1 MAFPLAANAAN
12 IYDVGA
18 FDAKTYFSELLRK
31 VQDGA
36 VVNISKNGKQVAVL
50 QGLNKI
56 QNKAAYA
63 AHKRILARAKKMTE
77 IRTKEGFTAMTV
89 KEIKELKDA
98 GRKY

>member
-1 MAFPLAANAAN
+1 MAFPMAANAAN

-50 QGLNKI
+50 QGLSKI

-63 AHKRILARAKKMTE
+63 AHKRILARAKKMAE
-77 IRTKEGFTAMTV
+77 LREKNGFAAMSAH
-89 KEIKELKDA
+89 EIKELKDA